1 MPTMWNVQ
9 SSTPIG
15 PIPVFITNRF
25 PQEHST
31 MAVLVTKQAPDF
43 TAEAVLKDGSFAK
56 LSLSQFKGK
65 YVLLFFYPLDFTF
78 VCPTEIIA
86 FSERAK
92 EFNDLGVEVIGVS
105 VDSHFSHL
113 AWRNI
118 PRDQGGIG
126 PIQYSL
132 VADLDK
138 QISRNYDVLVGDAVA
153 LRGLFLI
160 DKDGIVRHQV
170 VNDLPLGRSVDEA
183 LRMVQALQFFEKN
196 GEVCPADWKEGKRTI
211 KQGVNE
217 SKEFFKA
224 EYKS

>member
-1 MPTMWNVQ
+1 
-9 SSTPIG
+9 
-15 PIPVFITNRF
+15 
-25 PQEHST
+25 
-31 MAVLVTKQAPDF
+31 MAVLVTKPAPDF

-56 LSLSQFKGK
+56 LTLSQFKGK

-86 FSERAK
+86 FSERIK

-113 AWRNI
+113 AWRNV
-118 PRDQGGIG
+118 PRQQGGIG

-138 QISRNYDVLVGDAVA
+138 QIARNYDVLLGDAVA

-160 DKDGIVRHQV
+160 DKDGVVRHQV

-211 KQGVNE
+211 KPGVDE
-217 SKEFFKA
+217 SKEFFGA
-224 EYKS
+224 EYNK